1 VVPWNSLVRSLAGAL
16 MQETKHIVKAKPP
29 RAVLEIKEDGE
40 GGRTISLN
48 KHGMPSRGEDDLFAL
63 LAAQVLSAT
72 KINTHTAEEAADRY
86 NAAIAA
92 FHDIAPVGALEGML
106 TAQLIAAHMA
116 TMDCYA
122 YLTKTGERPTHEYH
136 LNQVNKLSRT
146 FAALLDALNRH
157 RGKTGQQKVTVE
169 HVHVHQ
175 GGQAI
180 VGHVEHPGGGD
191 QAKINGS
198 TPCNG

>member
-1 VVPWNSLVRSLAGAL
+1 MTS
-16 MQETKHIVKAKPP
+16 ETKLIAKAKTP
-29 RAVLEIKEDGE
+29 RAVLEIKDGKEDG
-40 GGRTISLN
+40 GRIGRKISIN
-48 KHGMPSRGEDDLFAL
+48 EHAIPGRGEDDLL
-63 LAAQVLSAT
+63 LLLTHQVLSAT
-72 KINTHTAEEAADRY
+72 KINTHTAEEATDRY

-106 TAQLIAAHMA
+106 ATQLIAAHMA
-116 TMDCYA
+116 TLDCYA
-122 YLTKTGERPTHEYH
+122 HLNKTNERPTHEYH

-146 FAALLDALNRH
+146 YVALLDALNRH

-180 VGHVEHPGGGD
+180 VGHVEQPGGGG
-191 QAKINGS
+191 QVKTNGS
-198 TPCNG
+198 TSCANG